1 MPLGFST
8 RERRTSQTLPPEN
21 TLIPTETIAPR
32 DKRPAVGTLQDAHP
46 LNCAAPVLDE
56 EPNGAGRRLA
66 AIVGHGHPVRTFL
79 TGIALSFVSIA
90 TVSIL
95 LGLLVT
101 RLIVRDGGIASADE
115 SLVRFLSHHRSGGLT
130 DASLI
135 GSILA
140 GGVVLPIIVGVCG
153 VLAALFKQWRLGAF
167 LIFALAVE
175 SGAYRATTLVVHR
188 HRPEVHRLESLPVN
202 ASYPSGHTAASIAVY
217 GGLALL
223 LTSRISSVGARV
235 LIWAVAASIAVYVA
249 FARMYRGMHHP
260 LDIAG
265 GVVIGI
271 AVLAAIVLVSR
282 ASGLAAAE
290 RDER

>member
-1 MPLGFST
+1 M
-8 RERRTSQTLPPEN
+8 
-21 TLIPTETIAPR
+21 PTETVPR
-32 DKRPAVGTLQDAHP
+32 RDQRAAVGTLQGAHP
-46 LNCAAPVLDE
+46 LCCAAPVLDE

-66 AIVGHGHPVRTFL
+66 AIVGYGHPVRTFL
-79 TGIALSFVSIA
+79 TGVAFSFVSIA

-101 RLIVRDGGIASADE
+101 RVIGRDGGIDGADE

-130 DASLI
+130 DASLV

-175 SGAYRATTLVVHR
+175 SGAYRATTLLVHR
-188 HRPEVHRLESLPVN
+188 QRPQVHRLEDLPAN

-217 GGLALL
+217 CGLALL
-223 LTSRISSVGARV
+223 LTSRISRLAPRV
-235 LIWAVAASIAVYVA
+235 LIWAIAAAIPVYVA
-249 FARMYRGMHHP
+249 FARLYRGMHHP
-260 LDIAG
+260 LDIVG

-271 AVLAAIVLVSR
+271 AVLAAMVLVSR
-282 ASGLAAAE
+282 ATGLAAAE
-290 RDER
+290 RDGS